1 MAGYNC
7 TVARLT
13 CPPVVMKKFWH
24 SGQLNISAR
33 DLSDLQ
39 RPEEDA
45 IFSGTVNLAYV
56 PESRKS
62 SGPLEA
68 IREVSE
74 EWEVS
79 CEDVEQRAASGR
91 GFRVSP
97 IMEFTT
103 EHEVAE
109 MSGPPHRRRN
119 IPVSSEEEDETATAS
134 SHSDDELPALKTQPE
149 QAATRTE
156 EKSADKN
163 SKLREAVSG
172 GRLGEV
178 VAGGRLHDE
187 MTGSRLREEAGSRLR
202 EEAGSRLR
210 EEAGSRLRKEA
221 GSRLREEVRRAMLKD
236 TEAQNRCREPG
247 CPYNLW
253 LYGDQGYPSGE
264 AVLYWEETVRRPG
277 LALASTSR

>member
-1 MAGYNC
+1 
-7 TVARLT
+7 
-13 CPPVVMKKFWH
+13 MKKFWH

-45 IFSGTVNLAYV
+45 IFTGTVNLAYV

-103 EHEVAE
+103 EHEIAE

-119 IPVSSEEEDETATAS
+119 GPDSSEEEEDETATAS

-149 QAATRTE
+149 QAAARTE
-156 EKSADKN
+156 EKLADKN
-163 SKLREAVSG
+163 SKLRETVSG
-172 GRLGEV
+172 GRLGDV
-178 VAGGRLHDE
+178 GAGGRMNDE
-187 MTGSRLREEAGSRLR
+187 MTDRRLREEAGSRLREEAGSRLR

-210 EEAGSRLRKEA
+210 EEAGSRLR
-221 GSRLREEVRRAMLKD
+221 EEVRRAMLED

-253 LYGDQGYPSGE
+253 LYGDHGYPSGE
-264 AVLYWEETVRRPG
+264 AVLYWEESVRRPH

>member
-1 MAGYNC
+1 LSGYNC

-45 IFSGTVNLAYV
+45 IFTGTVNLAYV

-79 CEDVEQRAASGR
+79 GEDVEQRAASGR

-119 IPVSSEEEDETATAS
+119 VPVSSEEDEEDETTTAS
-134 SHSDDELPALKTQPE
+134 PHSDDELPALKTQPE
-149 QAATRTE
+149 QAAARTE
-156 EKSADKN
+156 EKLADKN

-172 GRLGEV
+172 GRLGEM

-210 EEAGSRLRKEA
+210 EEAGSRLR
-221 GSRLREEVRRAMLKD
+221 EEVRRAMLED
-236 TEAQNRCREPG
+236 AEAQNRCREPG

-253 LYGDQGYPSGE
+253 LYGDQGYPSGD
-264 AVLYWEETVRRPG
+264 AVLYWEETVRRPH

>member
-1 MAGYNC
+1 MAGFNC

-45 IFSGTVNLAYV
+45 ICTGTVNLAYV

-79 CEDVEQRAASGR
+79 GEDVEQRAASGR

-103 EHEVAE
+103 EHEIAE

-119 IPVSSEEEDETATAS
+119 APVSSEEEEDETATAS

-156 EKSADKN
+156 EKLADKN

-178 VAGGRLHDE
+178 GAGGRLNDE

-202 EEAGSRLR
+202 EE
-210 EEAGSRLRKEA
+210 
-221 GSRLREEVRRAMLKD
+221 VRRAMLED

-264 AVLYWEETVRRPG
+264 AVLYWEESVRRPH

>member
-1 MAGYNC
+1 
-7 TVARLT
+7 
-13 CPPVVMKKFWH
+13 MKKFWH

-33 DLSDLQ
+33 DLRDLQ

-45 IFSGTVNLAYV
+45 IFTGTVNLAYV

-103 EHEVAE
+103 EHEIAE
-109 MSGPPHRRRN
+109 TSGPPHRRRN
-119 IPVSSEEEDETATAS
+119 VPVSSEEDEEDETTTAS
-134 SHSDDELPALKTQPE
+134 PHSDDELPALKKQPE
-149 QAATRTE
+149 QAAARTE
-156 EKSADKN
+156 EKLVDKN

-172 GRLGEV
+172 GRLGEG

-187 MTGSRLREEAGSRLR
+187 MKGSRLREEACSRLR
-202 EEAGSRLR
+202 E
-210 EEAGSRLRKEA
+210 EA
-221 GSRLREEVRRAMLKD
+221 GSRLREEVRRAMLED
-236 TEAQNRCREPG
+236 SEAQNRCREPG

-264 AVLYWEETVRRPG
+264 AVLYWEETVRRPH

>member
-1 MAGYNC
+1 
-7 TVARLT
+7 
-13 CPPVVMKKFWH
+13 MKKFWH

-119 IPVSSEEEDETATAS
+119 VPVSSEEDEEDETTTAS
-134 SHSDDELPALKTQPE
+134 PHSDDELPALKTQPE
-149 QAATRTE
+149 QAATKTE
-156 EKSADKN
+156 EKLADKN

-172 GRLGEV
+172 GRLGDG

-202 EEAGSRLR
+202 EE
-210 EEAGSRLRKEA
+210 
-221 GSRLREEVRRAMLKD
+221 VRRAMLEGA
-236 TEAQNRCREPG
+236 EAQNRCREPG

-264 AVLYWEETVRRPG
+264 AVLYWEETVRRPH